1 MSMYVCV
8 PMCIFECA
16 DTCVCASV
24 CVRMCALAAQQRRM
38 EQRQE
43 EDKQES
49 HPLPSQRSDGVLAGF
64 VPPTDSPWG
73 LCDTTMLLTDSQ
85 AKSYHLSKLDTSQR
99 TQYSSKI
106 QPDSFSSAVPR

>member
-1 MSMYVCV
+1 MRVCLHLCAYV
-8 PMCIFECA
+8 P
-16 DTCVCASV
+16 
-24 CVRMCALAAQQRRM
+24 LLPQQRLT

-73 LCDTTMLLTDSQ
+73 LCDTVVLLTDSQ
-85 AKSYHLSKLDTSQR
+85 AKLS
-99 TQYSSKI
+99 
-106 QPDSFSSAVPR
+106 FV